1 MLLPVTGLRT
11 SFAAR
16 FHKYEFGCNMHQ
28 LVDDGFK
35 GTLLKRKQGSRRR
48 ECCIKRDSRLI
59 NVEASNYKLGHKLQL
74 VNSPLQ
80 PLTESRPV
88 GGWEIETHH

>member
-1 MLLPVTGLRT
+1 MRLPVNDLRI
-11 SFAAR
+11 FAAQIN
-16 FHKYEFGCNMHQ
+16 KYSHGCNMRR

-59 NVEASNYKLGHKLQL
+59 NVEASKFKKKKKKKKMGLKLQSL
-74 VNSPLQ
+74 
-80 PLTESRPV
+80 
-88 GGWEIETHH
+88 H

>member
-1 MLLPVTGLRT
+1 
-11 SFAAR
+11 
-16 FHKYEFGCNMHQ
+16 MHQ